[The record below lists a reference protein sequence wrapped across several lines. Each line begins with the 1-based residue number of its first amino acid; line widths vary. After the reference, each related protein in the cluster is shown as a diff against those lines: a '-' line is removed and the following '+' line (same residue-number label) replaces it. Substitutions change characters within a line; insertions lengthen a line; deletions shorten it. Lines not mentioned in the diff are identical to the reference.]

1 MSVRRK
7 HVISLPEVC
16 RRRFYRLRHDTVIL
30 SITKLITK
38 GHDNVGSKTRSKDKR
53 TSYQSYRDN
62 DVSLFSRG
70 RDGLM
75 SLASPSDGRERS
87 GSGETQAR
95 PKATGLMIE
104 KHALVHYLNENLFIW
119 RKVAGASKKG
129 KAVGPN
135 LIMNI
140 LLSFAGNKL

>member
-1 MSVRRK
+1 
-7 HVISLPEVC
+7 
-16 RRRFYRLRHDTVIL
+16 
-30 SITKLITK
+30 
-38 GHDNVGSKTRSKDKR
+38 
-53 TSYQSYRDN
+53 
-62 DVSLFSRG
+62 
-70 RDGLM
+70 M
-75 SLASPSDGRERS
+75 SLALSSDGKGRS

-95 PKATGLMIE
+95 PKVAGLMIE

-129 KAVGPN
+129 KTVGPN